1 MLIVQPCSDNVHLVS
16 SQEEVLIVRDRVEY
30 DLSSAFLRLSEGQD
44 VLFVSGPG
52 SFTNLRV
59 AGLVINLA
67 RRLVSGKNS
76 LFAIDKIA
84 LYSFLIDKKLL
95 PPQGILYIGQ
105 TKNFWLYD
113 FVHRSYTVVGG
124 DLVPDGQYFVDQIS
138 DRYFDVLADKK
149 VGLGVDGDNFVL
161 SFAGALDR
169 IAFVDIPMQSVDVA
183 VPEYMIEPVIG

>member
-16 SQEEVLIVRDRVEY
+16 SQGDVLIARDRVEY

-113 FVHRSYTVVGG
+113 FVRRSYTVVGG
-124 DLVPDGQYFVDQIS
+124 DVVPDGQYFVDQIS
-138 DRYFDVLADKK
+138 DRYFDLLADKK
-149 VGLGVDGDNFVL
+149 VGLGVDGDNLVL

>member
-113 FVHRSYTVVGG
+113 FVRRSYTVVNG

-149 VGLGVDGDNFVL
+149 VGLGVDGDNLVL

>member
-113 FVHRSYTVVGG
+113 FVRRSYTVVNG
-124 DLVPDGQYFVDQIS
+124 DFVPDGQYFVDQIS

-149 VGLGVDGDNFVL
+149 VGLGVDGDNLVL
-161 SFAGALDR
+161 SFAGALDC